1 MISQRSLASFIFLNI
16 ITLGIYGIFWGFY
29 FVNDVNKVCEGDGR
43 QSLNFILVCLLSMV
57 TCGIYGLVWMY
68 DQQDRLK
75 AAGLKYNIMI
85 METGKEVILW
95 EIFGSLIIVG
105 PFIAL
110 NIMIKSINVLANIYN
125 QQFYTTNFA
134 SVSNPNPNS
143 VSTFTSA
150 SNSPVIDSAEIQE
163 KNLESDIQEEDMTD
177 NVIIAETTIIVD
189 DEELETKAE
198 DVVDDVIITE
208 TIVTVEDEEVDTS
221 VEEDNAVIDETEEK
235 VEKKDGNNI
244 V

>member
-43 QSLNFILVCLLSMV
+43 KSLNYILVCLLSMV

-68 DQQDRLK
+68 DQQNRLK

-110 NIMIKSINVLANIYN
+110 NILIKSINDLANDYN
-125 QQFYTTNFA
+125 QQFYTTNFTPTPA
-134 SVSNPNPNS
+134 PI
-143 VSTFTSA
+143 STFT

-163 KNLESDIQEEDMTD
+163 NNLESDI
-177 NVIIAETTIIVD
+177 
-189 DEELETKAE
+189 KKE

-208 TIVTVEDEEVDTS
+208 TNVTVEEEEVETS
-221 VEEDNAVIDETEEK
+221 AEEDNAVTDETEEK
-235 VEKKDGNNI
+235 AKKEDGNNI
-244 V
+244 I

>member
-68 DQQDRLK
+68 DQQNRLK

-110 NIMIKSINVLANIYN
+110 NIMIKSINVLANVYN
-125 QQFYTTNFA
+125 QQFYTTNFTPTPA
-134 SVSNPNPNS
+134 PI
-143 VSTFTSA
+143 STFT

-163 KNLESDIQEEDMTD
+163 NNLESDI
-177 NVIIAETTIIVD
+177 
-189 DEELETKAE
+189 KKE

-208 TIVTVEDEEVDTS
+208 TIVTVEEEEVETS
-221 VEEDNAVIDETEEK
+221 AEEDNAVTDETEEK
-235 VEKKDGNNI
+235 AEKKDGNNI
-244 V
+244 I